1 MDLNNITNIKLDV
14 LNNSNQT
21 NDDTISI
28 ENGDLNIKN
37 GDLNINGGLNIT
49 GAVTTSDNITASGYL
64 SANLLK
70 GTLQQTITFKTASG
84 NIVFDNSSSGSNTI
98 NLDAL
103 IVDKLTS
110 ITSAPGF
117 NYIRYANGLA
127 QAWGCL
133 TLTGPITSRK
143 KITSARGFFL
153 HFQYTYSVSYNW
165 GNGYF
170 SKITYPYGH
179 SSTGVTQTGFFD
191 SDVKYDVG
199 SSYNDIYPDLFI
211 IGYYK

>member
-84 NIVFDNSSSGSNTI
+84 NIVFDNSSSGSSTI

-110 ITSAPGF
+110 VTSAPGF

-127 QAWGCL
+127 QAWGYL
-133 TLTGPITSRK
+133 TLTGSITSRTL
-143 KITSARGFFL
+143 ISSYDFVDTY
-153 HFQYTYSVSYNW
+153 QYTYSASYNW

-170 SKITYPYGH
+170 SAVTYPYGN
-179 SSTGVTQTGFFD
+179 SSTGVTRAGSFT
-191 SDVKYDVG
+191 SNVSYNIG
-199 SSYNDIYPDLFI
+199 SSYNIHHDLFI

>member
-1 MDLNNITNIKLDV
+1 MDLNNITNINLDV

-127 QAWGCL
+127 QAWGYL
-133 TLTGPITSRK
+133 TLTGSITSRT
-143 KITSARGFFL
+143 IISSYHG
-153 HFQYTYSVSYNW
+153 HDIYQYTYSASYNW

-170 SKITYPYGH
+170 SAVTYPYEH
-179 SSTGVTQTGFFD
+179 SSTGVTRTGSFT
-191 SDVKYDVG
+191 SDVYYNVG
-199 SSYNDIYPDLFI
+199 SSYNIHHDLFI
-211 IGYYK
+211 IGYYE

>member
-1 MDLNNITNIKLDV
+1 MDLNNITNINLDV

-84 NIVFDNSSSGSNTI
+84 NIVFDNSSSGSSTI

-110 ITSAPGF
+110 VTSAPGF

-127 QAWGCL
+127 QAWGYL
-133 TLTGPITSRK
+133 TLTGSITSRT
-143 KITSARGFFL
+143 IISTYRFVNTY
-153 HFQYTYSVSYNW
+153 QYTYSASYNW

-170 SKITYPYGH
+170 STVTYPYGH
-179 SSTGVTQTGFFD
+179 SSTGVTRTGSFT
-191 SDVKYDVG
+191 STVLYKNG
-199 SSYNDIYPDLFI
+199 SSYNIHHDLFI